1 MFLTQKGLSML
12 RKRFSVALMI
22 GLFVFFVGSAQTGG
36 PPGDNVELE
45 PSYYNGEVYLL
56 AIPSAKSSNPN
67 QAVFACF
74 NLGPDLTDQ
83 STGPSGTL
91 YVILAPGATQVACPD
106 GSLRHDHVLSAIPG
120 TAGYAPRWQIILVVP
135 GPAFDLSIM
144 PVTSVAAVQAA
155 VNTGQLELLDTGI
168 VFDAPVLGQAGR

>member
-1 MFLTQKGLSML
+1 MP
-12 RKRFSVALMI
+12 RKLIAVALLSAI
-22 GLFVFFVGSAQTGG
+22 LILCAGSAQAGG
-36 PPGDNVELE
+36 PPGENIELE

-74 NLGPDLTDQ
+74 NLGPDMTDQ
-83 STGPSGTL
+83 TTGPYGTL

-120 TAGYAPRWQIILVVP
+120 TAGYVPRWRIILATP
-135 GPAFDLSIM
+135 GAAFDPSTM
-144 PVTSVAAVQAA
+144 PFTSTAAVEAA
-155 VNTGQLELLDTGI
+155 AASGQLVLTDTGI
-168 VFDAPVLGQAGR
+168 VFNAPVIGQAGR

>member
-1 MFLTQKGLSML
+1 ML
-12 RKRFSVALMI
+12 RKLIALGIFSAVL
-22 GLFVFFVGSAQTGG
+22 LFSIGSAQAGG
-36 PPGDNVELE
+36 PPGENVELE

-83 STGPSGTL
+83 TTGPYGTL

-106 GSLRHDHVLSAIPG
+106 GSLRHDHVLSAVPG
-120 TAGYAPRWQIILVVP
+120 TAGYVPRWRIILATP
-135 GPAFDLSIM
+135 GNAFDPAMM
-144 PVTSVAAVQAA
+144 PFTSTEAVEVAVAS
-155 VNTGQLELLDTGI
+155 GQLVLTDTGI
-168 VFDAPVLGQAGR
+168 VFNAPVIGQAGR

>member
-1 MFLTQKGLSML
+1 ML
-12 RKRFSVALMI
+12 RKLITFSILGAVF
-22 GLFVFFVGSAQTGG
+22 LFVVGSALAEG
-36 PPGDNVELE
+36 PPSTNIELE

-83 STGPSGTL
+83 TTGPYGTL

-120 TAGYAPRWQIILVVP
+120 TPGYSPRWRIILATP
-135 GPAFDLSIM
+135 GDAFDPAIM
-144 PVTSVAAVQAA
+144 PLTS
-155 VNTGQLELLDTGI
+155 TL
-168 VFDAPVLGQAGR
+168 

>member
-1 MFLTQKGLSML
+1 ML
-12 RKRFSVALMI
+12 RKLIAVALLSAI
-22 GLFVFFVGSAQTGG
+22 LVFFTGSAQAGG
-36 PPGDNVELE
+36 PPSDNVELE

-83 STGPSGTL
+83 TTGPYGTL

-106 GSLRHDHVLSAIPG
+106 GSLRHDHVLSAVPG
-120 TAGYAPRWQIILVVP
+120 TPGYAPRWQIILATP
-135 GPAFDLSIM
+135 GDAFDPAMM
-144 PVTSVAAVQAA
+144 PLTSTEAVEVAVAS
-155 VNTGQLELLDTGI
+155 GQLVLTDTGI
-168 VFDAPVLGQAGR
+168 IFDAPVIGQAGR

>member
-1 MFLTQKGLSML
+1 MFRKLIAVTLLSAML
-12 RKRFSVALMI
+12 VFST
-22 GLFVFFVGSAQTGG
+22 GSAQAGG

-45 PSYYNGEVYLL
+45 PSYFNGEVYLL
-56 AIPSAKSSNPN
+56 AIPSAKSASPN

-83 STGPSGTL
+83 QTGPYGTL

-120 TAGYAPRWQIILVVP
+120 TPGYAPRWRIILATP
-135 GPAFDLSIM
+135 GDAFNPTIM
-144 PVTSVAAVQAA
+144 PLTSTSAVEAAVAS
-155 VNTGQLELLDTGI
+155 GQLVLTDTGI
-168 VFDAPVLGQAGR
+168 VFNAPVIGQAGR